1 MQSPAGRCLA
11 PEAGK
16 VEPCLPPAPSCG
28 SCATP
33 FVPGGPSLHSQ
44 GSAIRNF
51 LSSCVREHA
60 CWPCAVEEWR
70 KRQALLG
77 EQAIGEEVWLGLT
90 AGNLNLNP
98 ADKLGTEP
106 EIPRLGTYG
115 EFRFGIYSRPSPTAM
130 NETCGKSRKV
140 LDQCSFLTHQP

>member
-1 MQSPAGRCLA
+1 MILSCEESLTSSVLVGWGRGRGRRSTGRRVWMQSPAGRCLA

-33 FVPGGPSLHSQ
+33 FVPGGPSLHAQ

-60 CWPCAVEEWR
+60 CWPCAVEGWR
-70 KRQALLG
+70 KRQA
-77 EQAIGEEVWLGLT
+77 
-90 AGNLNLNP
+90 
-98 ADKLGTEP
+98 
-106 EIPRLGTYG
+106 
-115 EFRFGIYSRPSPTAM
+115 
-130 NETCGKSRKV
+130 
-140 LDQCSFLTHQP
+140 